1 MPENRPNILFL
12 SDHLGHGGSRIH
24 GATSYF
30 LSVLPRLRRAG
41 FPLTV
46 CFLRNRHPAA
56 ALLERQGVKPLFLN
70 RPRWDLAVTV
80 TLIRLIRKQRIDLVH
95 TAGMKGILTGRAAAR
110 ATGRKCVIH
119 LHDML
124 PQSAPIRILQRSMAS
139 WTDRALVISDAV
151 GEFAREH
158 FGIPARRIVTLYNGI
173 DLRPYA
179 VERSAEEKNS
189 LKSSLGLPPDAPVI
203 VTVGRIDSVKQQS
216 QAILAMRSVAAAVPR
231 ARLLIVGDGPK
242 KEEWSRLAEERG
254 SPVIFTGQREDIPEL
269 LAISDLMVITSS
281 SEGLSLAAIEALA
294 AGVPVVCPRIGG
306 LPEVVEDNRSGI
318 LTTPGRP
325 QEIEAALIR
334 LLQDS
339 SLRGSFSRAARSR
352 ALSFDIRTHIKKLE
366 RIYFS
371 VMAEI

>member
-30 LSVLPRLRRAG
+30 ISVLPRLRRAG

-56 ALLERQGVKPLFLN
+56 ALLERQGVEPLFLN
-70 RPRWDLAVTV
+70 RARWDLSVTV
-80 TLIRLIRKQRIDLVH
+80 SLIRLIRKRGIDLVH
-95 TAGMKGILTGRAAAR
+95 CAGMKGILTGRAAAR
-110 ATGRKCVIH
+110 VAGRRCVIH

-124 PQSAPIRILQRSMAS
+124 PQPAPIRILQRWMAS

-158 FGIPARRIVTLYNGI
+158 FAIPPGRIVTLYNGI
-173 DLRPYA
+173 DLRPY
-179 VERSAEEKNS
+179 SAERTEAEKNS
-189 LKSSLGLPPDAPVI
+189 LKSSLGLPPQTPVI
-203 VTVGRIDSVKQQS
+203 ITVGRIDSVKRQS
-216 QAILAMRSVAAAVPR
+216 QAILAMKAVAAAVPQ

-242 KEEWSRLAEERG
+242 KEEWSRLAEETG

-318 LTTPGRP
+318 LTDPGRP
-325 QEIEAALIR
+325 GEIEKALIR
-334 LLQDS
+334 LLLDS
-339 SLRGSFSRAARSR
+339 SRRRAFSRAARER
-352 ALSFDIRTHIKKLE
+352 ARAFDIRTHIDKLE

-371 VMAEI
+371 VMAEP